1 LNNIPRLN
9 LCWHLFCC
17 KWKEQLRL
25 THCFDKL
32 NIITGGFMKRINLT
46 KRNAAAL
53 GLGVILA
60 MAPLAMAQE
69 AAPPPDPGAAGG
81 TAASSTANDP
91 GSIDTSQRT
100 VTTTTTTKTGGGSYQ
115 VVGGDTDT
123 APLPNTGGEPLLFV
137 LAGSMLIGGG
147 WVLRRKMAQGES

>member
-1 LNNIPRLN
+1 
-9 LCWHLFCC
+9 
-17 KWKEQLRL
+17 
-25 THCFDKL
+25 
-32 NIITGGFMKRINLT
+32 MKRINLT

-69 AAPPPDPGAAGG
+69 AAPPPDPGAAG
-81 TAASSTANDP
+81 TTASSTANDP

-115 VVGGDTDT
+115 VVDGDTGT

-147 WVLRRKMAQGES
+147 WVLRRKMTQSER